1 MTLDAGELV
10 VTASTLYEQMGVFES
25 KSEIYRDLLAITS
38 ITERVDMTL
47 EFERVPKTPLQ
58 DFLRTKLGFIMLR
71 NESDEQNVSVTN
83 S

>member
-1 MTLDAGELV
+1 MTLDTGELV